1 MNGRDLALGLAAG
14 LAGLG
19 LAARAQGSRSAD
31 SPVVIIGVGSGAR
44 RALELLASPGD
55 VAARLLFIDTNVQE
69 LKRSRVP
76 VLRVGVAITR
86 GLGTM
91 GDAEIGQAAAEADV
105 DAITQAL
112 AGAALVIVVACLG
125 GGTGSGA
132 GPVVARLA
140 LKSGATVFAVVDP
153 PLPFEGR
160 RRERTARVALDALEA
175 IVPGRVLL
183 SETPVPPC
191 EQGVSLAGMFARR
204 DATTAGIVRSALT
217 AGARAGSRSTKES
230 RATSRA
236 ARHAEWARRAGA
248 VGVTF
253 RHGGDSLYRDQYDG
267 YILAVLPN
275 EDGQNGVIGRLDWS
289 EFQGKHSIKMVEVA
303 PEFRRLGLATKLYAE
318 LFRVQGIRQADLDAG
333 WRTPEGDAFRKGTR
347 FRETKRGAI
356 RKQGPRGSRA
366 MRQPTDDVG
375 LAIGESDQGPPA
387 VLLLDLKVLRS
398 LRTRDDLRSA
408 QTRVFKEAY
417 GPPRGGSSTDLVTP
431 GALLGYIRLGHPR
444 NEYGHVNCGGDEDRE
459 PLQVTLSA
467 AVPGWGPLLYD
478 CALWV
483 AAEDA
488 DNGFLIP
495 DRGRVFDEAEKV
507 WRHYIEKRRGEIV
520 VRPVPA
526 ACVEHGDY
534 EYNTDTMKPHPYLDQ
549 MVRFRRNSRA
559 ARAVQPVFERG
570 RDAVE
575 AVAERFGVDEDLILA
590 DLVDLGEGFFAHRFD
605 G

>member
-1 MNGRDLALGLAAG
+1 MNGRDLALGLAAS
-14 LAGLG
+14 LVGLG
-19 LAARAQGSRSAD
+19 LAARTRGSRSAD
-31 SPVVIIGVGSGAR
+31 SPVVIVGVGSGAR

-76 VLRVGVAITR
+76 ALRVGVAITR

-91 GDAEIGQAAAEADV
+91 GDAEVGQAAAEADA

-112 AGAALVIVVACLG
+112 AGAKLVIVVACLG

-160 RRERTARVALDALEA
+160 QRERTARVALDTLEA
-175 IVPGRVLL
+175 ILPGRVLL
-183 SETPVPPC
+183 SETPVPPR
-191 EQGVSLAGMFARR
+191 EEGVSLAGMFARR

-217 AGARAGSRSTKES
+217 AGVRA
-230 RATSRA
+230 
-236 ARHAEWARRAGA
+236 
-248 VGVTF
+248 
-253 RHGGDSLYRDQYDG
+253 
-267 YILAVLPN
+267 
-275 EDGQNGVIGRLDWS
+275 
-289 EFQGKHSIKMVEVA
+289 
-303 PEFRRLGLATKLYAE
+303 
-318 LFRVQGIRQADLDAG
+318 
-333 WRTPEGDAFRKGTR
+333 
-347 FRETKRGAI
+347 
-356 RKQGPRGSRA
+356 GSRA
-366 MRQPTDDVG
+366 MRQPTPDVG

-398 LRTRDDLRSA
+398 LRTRDDLRST

-444 NEYGHVNCGGDEDRE
+444 NEYGHVNCGGDDDRE

-507 WRHYIEKRRGEIV
+507 WRHYITKRRGEIV

-534 EYNTDTMKPHPYLDQ
+534 DYDKDTTKPHPYLDQ

-575 AVAERFGVDEDLILA
+575 ALAERFGVDEDVVLA
-590 DLVDLGEGFFAHRFD
+590 DLVDLGEGFFAYRFD